1 MWFGYPQEQLFF
13 KTLFLVLFSSEQTTT
28 WHPQLLIQ
36 TGTEFIHK
44 GAEKQA
50 QIE

>member
-1 MWFGYPQEQLFF
+1 MIGYPQEQLFF
-13 KTLFLVLFSSEQTTT
+13 KTLFLVLFSSEQTTA
-28 WHPQLLIQ
+28 WHPQLIQ